1 MSEGH
6 VTDEQQH
13 DEAAVDAAQAEVV
26 AEAEEIVND
35 GAIAN
40 DIADAEAVIQAEEA
54 LAEAEVADGVVT
66 EEEAALDVKDVVQA
80 EEAAV
85 FEKVDEAVAEA
96 NVSEDDAEVVTEE
109 TALEANIADGE
120 LDALEQFKLE
130 LAMQEGDWY
139 VVHSYAGYENKV
151 RTNIETRA
159 KSQDLEDVIFQVEVP
174 IEEVIEIKNGQ
185 RKKVKRNKFPG
196 YVLVRMDM
204 ENEAAWGV
212 VRNTPGVTG
221 FVGNAHQ
228 PIPLT
233 EDEVVRILAPAPEV
247 VTDEET
253 GEPTGETVATPTT
266 EIDVN
271 VGDSVMVI
279 DGPFATLNATISEI
293 NLDAQKITG
302 LVEIFGRETPVE
314 LNFTQIQKN

>member
-1 MSEGH
+1 MDENNETQ
-6 VTDEQQH
+6 VTDEQLH
-13 DEAAVDAAQAEVV
+13 ENEAMA
-26 AEAEEIVND
+26 AEAEAVTEQL
-35 GAIAN
+35 AEA
-40 DIADAEAVIQAEEA
+40 AEAVIEA
-54 LAEAEVADGVVT
+54 
-66 EEEAALDVKDVVQA
+66 EEAALVAAEVEAIAEVVEAAA
-80 EEAAV
+80 EQVIAESADAAEIEEALEVIVEAEAAV
-85 FEKVDEAVAEA
+85 AVAEA
-96 NVSEDDAEVVTEE
+96 VEAVAVAEAIAEV
-109 TALEANIADGE
+109 DGA
-120 LDALEQFKLE
+120 LDALEQFKLD
-130 LAMQEGDWY
+130 LAMQDGDWY

-185 RKKVKRNKFPG
+185 RKLVKRNKFPG

-204 ENEAAWGV
+204 DHEQAWGI

-233 EDEVVRILAPAPEV
+233 EDEVIRILAPSPEI

-253 GEPTGETVATPTT
+253 GEPTGETSATPTT
-266 EIDVN
+266 EIDVAI
-271 VGDSVMVI
+271 GDSVMVI

-293 NLDAQKITG
+293 NVEGQKITG

-314 LNFTQIQKN
+314 LNFNQIQKS

>member
-6 VTDEQQH
+6 VTDEQQQ
-13 DEAAVDAAQAEVV
+13 DEAAVDAAEADVV
-26 AEAEEIVND
+26 VEAEEIT
-35 GAIAN
+35 AEAEIAD
-40 DIADAEAVIQAEEA
+40 DIADAEAVIQAEEV
-54 LAEAEVADGVVT
+54 LAEAEVAEGVAT
-66 EEEAALDVKDVVQA
+66 EEEAALDVKDTVLA
-80 EEAAV
+80 EEEAV
-85 FEKVDEAVAEA
+85 FEEVDAAAEA
-96 NVSEDDAEVVTEE
+96 STDDVTEDASDIDAEAGEV
-109 TALEANIADGE
+109 ADGE
-120 LDALEQFKLE
+120 LDALEQFKLD

-159 KSQDLEDVIFQVEVP
+159 KFSDLEDVIFQVEVP

-204 ENEAAWGV
+204 ENPDAWGI

-221 FVGNAHQ
+221 FVGSAHQ

-233 EDEVVRILAPAPEV
+233 EDEVIRILAPTPEV

-271 VGDSVMVI
+271 IGDSVMVI